1 MEKELNNGIK
11 EDLINHPNH
20 YANSCSLECIEAMEL
35 FYGLKAVFD
44 FCKLNAFKYI
54 WRYKNKNGEE
64 DLQKAKWYCGKG
76 YYFLSK
82 LRSEGQITEQELES
96 ERQELQNLRDFI
108 NHKLKIER
116 IKEISE
122 EEEKALKE

>member
-1 MEKELNNGIK
+1 MEKEIQNEIK
-11 EDLINHPNH
+11 ENVVNHPNH

-35 FYGLKAVFD
+35 FYGLKAVFN

-54 WRYKNKNGEE
+54 WRYKNKNGME
-64 DLQKAKWYCGKG
+64 DLEKARWYCNKG

-82 LRSEGQITEQELES
+82 MKNEEILSTQEIEK

-108 NHKLKIER
+108 NHKMKMEI
-116 IKEISE
+116 IKDI
-122 EEEKALKE
+122 